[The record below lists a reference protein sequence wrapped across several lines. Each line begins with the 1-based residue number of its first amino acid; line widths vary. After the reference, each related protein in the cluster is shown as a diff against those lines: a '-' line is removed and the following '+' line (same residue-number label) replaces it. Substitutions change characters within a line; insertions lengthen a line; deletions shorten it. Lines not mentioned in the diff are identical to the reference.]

1 MAGSPT
7 SPKSRRR
14 AAREQRVRTLG
25 SWYAR
30 LASYVFSWPA
40 LLWILLSGT
49 VITISLAME
58 EPVPYTVG
66 ERIRQPI
73 YARVDF
79 SVEDVKQ
86 TQVAKENAAAATP
99 SYYRHNPAPFVERV
113 RADLRLMMQAA
124 RDSAT
129 FADYQKA
136 MATYG
141 WPAAQEAYERLRGL
155 TDTAGEDAF
164 KRWIDAMPLTTQH
177 IVADLTEQRS
187 PPSRATYVRIVSPD
201 SDAVDVVENRYLISQ
216 ASKDQKDLK
225 DAAEQLARAFPS
237 ELRSTVAAVLV
248 GVMSGQP
255 TTTFDARRTQAEIDA
270 VIAAQGRVYTTF
282 SRGLPFIDPHV
293 TGDGSL
299 KPEQFALLQAEQ
311 AAYLA
316 FLATEEP
323 GAESLRDARFRQRA
337 GLVGTLLLLSIGL
350 FAYIGFNRPRMFTI
364 RSRMLALIVLV
375 GGTLTAARVLD
386 WRWPSLPELMLT
398 PVLLASAALAIV
410 YPPRLALGLM
420 CFVVV
425 MLSVVVRQDVS
436 FMLTMLTGLAVTV
449 YTLADI
455 RTRTKIISSGLLTAA
470 AVALASISGGLLAS
484 QHIEYVWH
492 HAAWAAMS
500 VLASSFIFTGILPF
514 IERIFRIATPLTLL
528 EWRDPTRPLLQL
540 LAREA
545 PGTYNHSLVVGNMA
559 EAACEAIGANGLLAQ
574 VGALYHDIGKVYK
587 PDYFTENSGGSTS
600 RHDNLAPSMSLLIIL
615 AHVKDGLELA
625 KEYKL
630 PVVLHSFIEE
640 HHGTTVVRY
649 FHHRASELQPQIA
662 SGRHDREVSENEF
675 RYAGPKPRT
684 LETAVMMMCD
694 SVEGAVRSLSEPTPG
709 RIESMVHT
717 IFMERLSDGQFDDCP
732 ITLKEIRLAE
742 EAIVKTLCSVY
753 HGRVAYPK
761 AIKNDDSQRS
771 PGTAGSA
778 ARVAG

>member
-1 MAGSPT
+1 
-7 SPKSRRR
+7 
-14 AAREQRVRTLG
+14 
-25 SWYAR
+25 
-30 LASYVFSWPA
+30 
-40 LLWILLSGT
+40 
-49 VITISLAME
+49 
-58 EPVPYTVG
+58 
-66 ERIRQPI
+66 
-73 YARVDF
+73 
-79 SVEDVKQ
+79 
-86 TQVAKENAAAATP
+86 
-99 SYYRHNPAPFVERV
+99 
-113 RADLRLMMQAA
+113 
-124 RDSAT
+124 
-129 FADYQKA
+129 
-136 MATYG
+136 
-141 WPAAQEAYERLRGL
+141 
-155 TDTAGEDAF
+155 
-164 KRWIDAMPLTTQH
+164 
-177 IVADLTEQRS
+177 
-187 PPSRATYVRIVSPD
+187 
-201 SDAVDVVENRYLISQ
+201 
-216 ASKDQKDLK
+216 
-225 DAAEQLARAFPS
+225 
-237 ELRSTVAAVLV
+237 
-248 GVMSGQP
+248 
-255 TTTFDARRTQAEIDA
+255 
-270 VIAAQGRVYTTF
+270 
-282 SRGLPFIDPHV
+282 
-293 TGDGSL
+293 
-299 KPEQFALLQAEQ
+299 
-311 AAYLA
+311 
-316 FLATEEP
+316 
-323 GAESLRDARFRQRA
+323 
-337 GLVGTLLLLSIGL
+337 
-350 FAYIGFNRPRMFTI
+350 
-364 RSRMLALIVLV
+364 
-375 GGTLTAARVLD
+375 
-386 WRWPSLPELMLT
+386 
-398 PVLLASAALAIV
+398 
-410 YPPRLALGLM
+410 
-420 CFVVV
+420 
-425 MLSVVVRQDVS
+425 
-436 FMLTMLTGLAVTV
+436 
-449 YTLADI
+449 
-455 RTRTKIISSGLLTAA
+455 
-470 AVALASISGGLLAS
+470 VALASISGGLLAS

>member
-1 MAGSPT
+1 MPGAAT

-14 AAREQRVRTLG
+14 AARDQRVRTLG

-40 LLWILLSGT
+40 LLWLVMLATIL
-49 VITISLAME
+49 TISLAID
-58 EPVPYTVG
+58 EPLPYTVG

-79 SVEDVKQ
+79 KVEDAKQ
-86 TQVAKENAAAATP
+86 TQIAKENAAASTP
-99 SYYRHNPAPFVERV
+99 SYYRHNPGPFVERV
-113 RADLRLMMQAA
+113 KADLRLLQQAA

-129 FADYQKA
+129 FEDYQKA

-141 WPAAQEAYERLRGL
+141 WPAVQEAYDRLKGMV
-155 TDTAGEDAF
+155 DEAGEAGF
-164 KRWIDAMPLTTQH
+164 ARWVEAMPLAAQH
-177 IVADLTEQRS
+177 IVADTTEQRNPAS
-187 PPSRATYVRIVSPD
+187 KTGYVRTIASE
-201 SDAVDVVENRYLISQ
+201 SDAVDVVETRFLISQ
-216 ASKDQKDLK
+216 ASREQKDLK
-225 DAAEQLARAFPS
+225 DAAQQLARQFPS
-237 ELRSTVAAVLV
+237 ELRTTVAAVLV
-248 GVMSGQP
+248 NVMSGQP
-255 TTTFDARRTQAEIDA
+255 TTTFDARRTQTELDA
-270 VIAAQGRVYTTF
+270 VIAAQQKVYTTF

-293 TGDGSL
+293 TGVGSL
-299 KPEQFALLQAEQ
+299 TPEQFALLQAEH

-316 FLATEEP
+316 FLESADP
-323 GAESLRDARFRQRA
+323 DAEALRDARFRQRA
-337 GLVGTLLLLSIGL
+337 GLVGTQVLLSIGV
-350 FAYIGFNRPRMFTI
+350 FAYIGFNRPRMFAI
-364 RSRMLALIVLV
+364 RSRMLALTILV
-375 GGTLTAARVLD
+375 AGTLAAARGLD

-398 PVLLASAALAIV
+398 PVLLASAAIAIV

-420 CFVVV
+420 CFVAV
-425 MLSVVVRQDVS
+425 MLTVVVRQDVS
-436 FMLTMLTGLAVTV
+436 FLLTLLTGLAVTV
-449 YTLADI
+449 YMLTDI
-455 RTRTKIISSGLLTAA
+455 RTRTKIISSGLLTASAVVA
-470 AVALASISGGLLAS
+470 ASVSGALLEGQNVDYAGL
-484 QHIEYVWH
+484 
-492 HAAWAAMS
+492 HAAWAAIS
-500 VLASSFIFTGILPF
+500 VMASAFIFTGILPF
-514 IERIFRIATPLTLL
+514 IERVFRIATPLTLL
-528 EWRDPTRPLLQL
+528 EWRDPTRPLLQI

-574 VGALYHDIGKVYK
+574 VGALYHDIGKIYK

-625 KEYKL
+625 REYKL
-630 PVVLHSFIEE
+630 PVVLHPFIEE

-649 FHHRASELQPQIA
+649 FHHRAAELQPQIS

-684 LETAVMMMCD
+684 LETAILMMCD
-694 SVEGAVRSLSEPTPG
+694 SVEGAVRSLGEPTPG
-709 RIESMVHT
+709 RIESLVHT

-732 ITLKEIRLAE
+732 ITMREIRLAE

-761 AIKNDDSQRS
+761 AIKGDNSQRTS
-771 PGTAGSA
+771 GAAGPA